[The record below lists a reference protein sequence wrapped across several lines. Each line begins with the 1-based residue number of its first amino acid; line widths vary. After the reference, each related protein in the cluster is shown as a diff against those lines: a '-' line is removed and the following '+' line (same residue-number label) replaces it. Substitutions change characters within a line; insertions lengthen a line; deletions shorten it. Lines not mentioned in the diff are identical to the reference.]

1 MKAGCSL
8 HVPNS
13 GLARC
18 TCYRRMHCWPA
29 PRMRCTGSH
38 CRLQLCMLQ
47 PPCFAAV
54 LLWSVLPFVLLWPLR
69 AAVVPHNSATAE
81 RPRRRAGAAVALSG
95 RVAHLLLLQ
104 RSQCWLLALLFARG
118 ARCVGA
124 CTTWRLH
131 ERARSARVSSGA
143 DAAAA
148 ARQRQQRRACCSLGK
163 RRRPWHGRAPASSVG
178 CR

>member
-1 MKAGCSL
+1 
-8 HVPNS
+8 
-13 GLARC
+13 
-18 TCYRRMHCWPA
+18 
-29 PRMRCTGSH
+29 
-38 CRLQLCMLQ
+38 MLQ

-118 ARCVGA
+118 ARCVVGA

>member
-1 MKAGCSL
+1 
-8 HVPNS
+8 
-13 GLARC
+13 
-18 TCYRRMHCWPA
+18 
-29 PRMRCTGSH
+29 
-38 CRLQLCMLQ
+38 MLQ